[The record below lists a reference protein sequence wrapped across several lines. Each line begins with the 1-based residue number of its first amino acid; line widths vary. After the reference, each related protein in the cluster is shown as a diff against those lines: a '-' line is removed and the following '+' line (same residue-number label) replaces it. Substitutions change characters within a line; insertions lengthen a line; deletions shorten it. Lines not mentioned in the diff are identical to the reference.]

1 MIAKQGSHFD
11 VILLTAEYYDDHPLS
26 PAGII
31 ARVLDAAGFSVGIIE
46 KPLTGEDVARLGPP
60 RLFFG
65 VTAGSID
72 SMLNNYTPLKKERTA
87 DAHSS
92 VTAMPDRAV
101 IAYCNRIKERFR
113 GIPIVIGGIEAS
125 LRRFAHYD
133 YWDNAVRRS
142 ILFDSRADILVY
154 GSGEKQVIEIAER
167 LRDGRDLTGIEGTCR
182 KSRELP
188 PSFELLPSFQEVTA
202 DKIQFCRM
210 QAGFSNRKNLAQEY
224 ENNYLL
230 QYRSPQY
237 TTGYLDWIYSLPYTR
252 ELHPDSLLAMARFSV
267 VTHRGCVGRCS
278 FCSLALHQGDRII
291 SRSEE
296 SILAEIKRLTGYPG
310 FKGYID
316 DLGGPS
322 ANMYGMD
329 CGRTCSGWCLS
340 CSDLDRS
347 HQRLIAL
354 LKKARAVPGV
364 KKVFVRSGIRYDLAM
379 ASEEYLKEL
388 SAHHISG
395 SLKIAPEHFS
405 PGVLTLMN
413 KDNSRFDEFV
423 KLFNSLNRDTRQS
436 LRHYLMIGHPGDDE
450 EGVKILME
458 KVRAL
463 QNIEQFQVFTPT
475 PMSVSSC
482 MYWTGVNPF
491 TLEKVRVVRDYRTK
505 KKMKRMLLGL
515 REKRRSGARA
525 VPRQGAKRSGVGQR
539 IRGRD
544 FPPRCK

>member
-1 MIAKQGSHFD
+1 MIAKEGSHFD
-11 VILLTAEYYDDHPLS
+11 IILLTAEYYDDHPLS
-26 PAGII
+26 PAGVI

-46 KPLTGEDVARLGPP
+46 KPETAEDVARLGTP

-87 DAHSS
+87 DRHSS
-92 VTAMPDRAV
+92 ATAMPDRAV

-154 GSGEKQVIEIAER
+154 GNGEKQVIEIAER
-167 LRDGRDLTGIEGTCR
+167 LRDGRDLAGIAGTCR
-182 KSRELP
+182 ISRELP
-188 PSFELLPSFQEVTA
+188 PSFELLPSFREAAA
-202 DKIQFCRM
+202 DKVLFCRM
-210 QAGFSNRKNLAQEY
+210 QAGFSNFKNLAQEY
-224 ENNYLL
+224 ENNFLL
-230 QYRSPQY
+230 QYRSPVY
-237 TTGYLDWIYSLPYTR
+237 TPGDLDRFYSLPFTR
-252 ELHPDSLLAMARFSV
+252 KLHPDSLLAMARFSV
-267 VTHRGCVGRCS
+267 VTHRGCLGRCS
-278 FCSLALHQGDRII
+278 FCSLALHQGDRVV

-296 SILAEIKRLTGYPG
+296 SILAEIKRLTRHGD

-329 CGRTCSGWCLS
+329 CDRACSGICLT
-340 CSDLDRS
+340 CGELDRS
-347 HQRLIAL
+347 HRRLIAL

-364 KKVFVRSGIRYDLAM
+364 KKVFVRSGIRYDLALE
-379 ASEEYLKEL
+379 SEKYLKEL

-423 KLFNSLNRDTRQS
+423 KLFTSLNRNTRQS

-450 EGVKILME
+450 EEVKILL
-458 KVRAL
+458 KKARKL
-463 QNIEQFQVFTPT
+463 KNIEQFQMFTPT
-475 PMSVSSC
+475 PMTVSTC
-482 MYWTGVNPF
+482 MYWTGMNPF
-491 TLEKVRVVRDYRTK
+491 TLEKVGVVRDFRTK
-505 KKMKRMLLGL
+505 KRMKRMLLGIAKGTKTPG
-515 REKRRSGARA
+515 ENTRA
-525 VPRQGAKRSGVGQR
+525 AGGRIVPRRRAKRSG
-539 IRGRD
+539 I
-544 FPPRCK
+544 